1 MLPLVFRKNLRK
13 MKLVRILLSTKV
25 SFLLILAFAGAMGVA
40 TFIEND
46 HGTAVARQLVYEA
59 WWFEVIMVWLAI
71 NFIAHIEKYKLFTK
85 KRWPLGVFH
94 IAFVIMI
101 LGAGVT
107 RYFSNEGIIHIREGE
122 IKNTYYSADNF
133 LQLSEAGTEE
143 RKLRFEKPL
152 EINTYNFTPET
163 VTAKLND
170 EIFKITIDR
179 YVEGARGEY
188 IPGKDTLVDI
198 ALAFG
203 ADREDYLVPKGED
216 LPFGQRALSI
226 SKQGEGDI
234 KIFKENDDWM
244 ILSERSMHVVEMAT
258 QAMGVLKAG
267 EVSPL
272 QVRSLYQADSSAF
285 VVKGIYEGQQLIYFP
300 EEDEEIAEELP
311 KVIRME
317 VTNAQGEE
325 VLSTYTTLVNREPQ
339 KHVFFSNGEKYAISY
354 GPRQEVLPFAL
365 KLRDFQLERYP
376 GSQSPSSYAS
386 ELQVIDD
393 EANFPFR
400 VYMNNVLDHE
410 GFRFYQASYDT
421 DEMGTV
427 LSVSQDRPGT
437 YITYLSYTLLTIGM
451 FFTLFSSGSRF
462 SILNRRIES
471 LKKKGP
477 KMPRKK
483 NTKEREN
490 LTARREAFPKPSI
503 PKLTGLTLLILLISL
518 FLGFQ
523 VYGQGQ
529 QLPDVRQA
537 VVPLSHAEAYGNL
550 VVQDLDGRMKPLN
563 TLANEITRKLSGR
576 SSITIQQPGGKIELT
591 AEQFL
596 LAVQLDPGRF
606 GALPLIKVEEEKAAA
621 IFEALDKDPVSQV
634 SFQELIDPEGQYI
647 LQSLVEEANRLKPSE
662 RNEGHKELLKVD
674 ERFNI
679 FYAILRGDFL
689 KIFPNR
695 TDANNTWFTAN
706 QHNMGFDEEDAVF
719 VKNITPMYLNALS
732 KGVASGN
739 YSEAN
744 EVLSYIQLYQ
754 EKAGVEVHPG
764 EDKLALEVLY
774 NKLNLGSR
782 LFGVFWLLGAFM
794 LILAIIKL
802 FSQPKWLHYSWVVG
816 LAMAWVGLVLFT
828 FHLGLRWYIAGRAP
842 WSDGFEM
849 LVFVAWCVLLFGLI
863 FEKKSHFTVPLGI
876 IFSGTLLFVA
886 FLDWLNP
893 EITNLMPVLHSYWL
907 KIHVAVIV
915 SGYAPLALAAL
926 LALLSLLLLIFK
938 PLHPSSKWWKSMQEL
953 SMVNEMSITVGLF
966 LLAVGTFL
974 GGVWAN
980 ESWGR
985 YWAWDPKETWA
996 LISIMVYAFVLHL
1009 RLIPKLKNS
1018 LVLNIASL
1026 WAFSSIIMTSFGV
1039 NYYLSG
1045 LHSYASGDPVPI
1057 PVWIYWLTAI
1067 LLVITIIAIVRYKR
1081 LSKEEQKNLLAV

>member
-1 MLPLVFRKNLRK
+1 

-25 SFLLILAFAGAMGVA
+25 SFLLIIAFAGAMAVA

-59 WWFEVIMVWLAI
+59 WWFEVIMVWLGV
-71 NFIAHIEKYKLFTK
+71 NFLAHIKEYKLFTK

-94 IAFVIMI
+94 IAFVLMI

-122 IKNTYYSADNF
+122 IKNTYYSADRF
-133 LQLSEAGTEE
+133 LQLSEAESG
-143 RKLRFEKPL
+143 KSNLRFEKPL
-152 EINTYNFTPET
+152 EINSYNFTPET
-163 VTAKLND
+163 VRVALGEENF
-170 EIFKITIDR
+170 EVVIDR

-216 LPFGQRALSI
+216 LPFGERALSI
-226 SKQGEGDI
+226 SKEGKGDI
-234 KIFKENDDWM
+234 RIFKENEKWM
-244 ILSERSMHVVEMAT
+244 ITSERNMHVVEMTT

-267 EVSPL
+267 EVSAL

-285 VVKGIYEGQQLIYFP
+285 VVKGIYEGKQLIYFP

-311 KVIRME
+311 NVVRLQ
-317 VTNAQGEE
+317 VNNSQGEE

-339 KHVFFSNGEKYAISY
+339 KHVFFSNGKKYALAY
-354 GPRQEVLPFAL
+354 GPRQELLPFAL

-376 GSQSPSSYAS
+376 GSQSPSGYAS

-400 VYMNNVLDHE
+400 VFMNNVLDHK

-451 FFTLFSSGSRF
+451 FFTLFARGSRF
-462 SILNRRIES
+462 TILNRRIYS
-471 LKKKGP
+471 LNKKGP
-477 KMPRKK
+477 KLPGGKAPQEK
-483 NTKEREN
+483 QKLKAARESYPK
-490 LTARREAFPKPSI
+490 AGFPKVTAISI
-503 PKLTGLTLLILLISL
+503 LILLVSL
-518 FLGFQ
+518 ALGFQ
-523 VYGQGQ
+523 MYGHG

-537 VVPLSHAEAYGNL
+537 VVPLSQAEAYGSL

-576 SSITIQQPGGKIELT
+576 STITIEQSGGAIELT

-596 LAVQLDPGRF
+596 LAVQLDPRRF
-606 GALPLIKVEEEKAAA
+606 SALPLIKVDREKGAA
-621 IFEALDKDPVSQV
+621 IFEAMGHKPVDAIG
-634 SFQELIDPEGQYI
+634 FQELIDPDGQYI
-647 LQSLVEEANRLKPSE
+647 LQALVEEANRLKPSE
-662 RNEGHKELLKVD
+662 RNEAHKELLKVD

-689 KIFPNR
+689 KLFPNR
-695 TDANNTWFTAN
+695 ADANNTWFTAN

-732 KGVASGN
+732 KGLASGD

-744 EVLSYIQLYQ
+744 EVLSYIELYQ
-754 EKAGVEVHPG
+754 EKAGAAVHPG
-764 EDKLALEVLY
+764 DDRLAIEILY

-782 LFGVFWLLGAFM
+782 LFGVFWILGALM

-802 FSQPKWLHYSWVVG
+802 FYQPNWLRYSWTVG
-816 LAMAWVGLVLFT
+816 LALAWVGLVLFT

-863 FEKKSHFTVPLGI
+863 FENKSHFTVPLGI

-938 PLHPSSKWWKSMQEL
+938 PQQPSAKWWKSMQEL

-1057 PVWIYWLTAI
+1057 PVWIYWLTGI
-1067 LLVITIIAIVRYKR
+1067 LLAITVIAIVRYKR
-1081 LSKEEQKNLLAV
+1081 LPRQERKNLLAV

>member
-1 MLPLVFRKNLRK
+1 
-13 MKLVRILLSTKV
+13 MKIGKILLSTKV
-25 SFLLILAFAGAMGVA
+25 SFLLIIAFAGAMAAA

-46 HGTAVARQLVYEA
+46 HGTSVARELVYEA

-71 NFIAHIEKYKLFTK
+71 NFIAHIGKYKLFTK

-94 IAFVIMI
+94 IAFVLMI

-122 IKNTYYSADNF
+122 TKHTYFSADKY
-133 LQLSEAGTEE
+133 LQLSEAKMEGHN
-143 RKLRFEKPL
+143 LRFEKPL
-152 EINTYNFTPET
+152 EISSYDFEPQT
-163 VTAKLND
+163 VTATLND
-170 EIFKITIDR
+170 KTFKVSLDR
-179 YVEGARGEY
+179 YVKGAREEY
-188 IPGKDTLVDI
+188 LPGKDTLVDI

-203 ADREDYLVPKGED
+203 ADREDHLIPVGED
-216 LPFGQRALSI
+216 LPFGKMMLST
-226 SKQGEGDI
+226 SKEGPGNI
-234 KIFKENDDWM
+234 KVFKENGEWM
-244 ILSERSMHVVEMAT
+244 ISSEGNMHVVEMTT
-258 QAMGVLKAG
+258 QAMGVLRAG

-272 QVRSLYQADSSAF
+272 QIRHLYQADSSAF
-285 VVKGIYEGQQLIYFP
+285 LIQGIYEGRQLVYFA
-300 EEDEEIAEELP
+300 EEDEAIAEELP
-311 KVIRME
+311 SMVRLE
-317 VTNAQGEE
+317 VEDGNGKEL
-325 VLSTYTTLVNREPQ
+325 LSTYTPIVNRETQ
-339 KHVFFSNGEKYAISY
+339 KHVFFAEGEKYTLAF
-354 GPRQEVLPFAL
+354 GPREEVLPFAL
-365 KLRDFQLERYP
+365 KLRAFELERYP

-386 ELQVIDD
+386 ELQVIN
-393 EANFPFR
+393 EASSFPYR
-400 VYMNNVLDHE
+400 VYMNNVLDHK
-410 GFRFYQASYDT
+410 GYRFYQASYDT
-421 DEMGTV
+421 DEKGTV

-451 FFTLFSSGSRF
+451 FFTFFVKGSRF
-462 SILNRRIES
+462 SILNRRIKTLNE
-471 LKKKGP
+471 KGP
-477 KMPRKK
+477 KLPGGIKTSEEKSVPENEVMPGFR
-483 NTKEREN
+483 
-490 LTARREAFPKPSI
+490 I
-503 PKLTGLTLLILLISL
+503 PKATALTLLAILLSL
-518 FLGFQ
+518 FLGVS
-523 VYGQGQ
+523 VYGHGQ
-529 QLPDVRQA
+529 VPDVRQA
-537 VVPLSHAEAYGNL
+537 VVPLSQAEAYGNL

-576 SSITIQQPGGKIELT
+576 STISIEQPEGEITLT

-606 GALPLIKVEEEKAAA
+606 SALPLIKVDEKKGAA
-621 IFEALDKDPVSQV
+621 IFETLGHAPVQSI
-634 SFQELIDPEGQYI
+634 SFQELIDPDGKYR
-647 LQSLVEEANRLKPSE
+647 LQGMVEEANRLKPSE
-662 RNEGHKELLKVD
+662 RNEADKELLKVD

-689 KIFPNR
+689 KLFPNR
-695 TDANNTWFTAN
+695 LDENNTWFAAN
-706 QHNMGFDEEDAVF
+706 QHNMGFDEEDALF
-719 VKNITPMYLNALS
+719 VRSITPIYLSALN
-732 KGVASGN
+732 KGIASGN
-739 YSEAN
+739 YGEAS
-744 EVLSYIQLYQ
+744 EVLSYIRLFQ
-754 EKAGVEVHPG
+754 EKAGAEVHPG
-764 EDKLALEVLY
+764 EDKLNIEILY
-774 NKLNLGSR
+774 NKLNLGNR
-782 LFGVFWLLGAFM
+782 LFGIFWILGTVM

-802 FSQPKWLHYSWVVG
+802 FSQPKWVRYTWIGG
-816 LAMAWVGLVLFT
+816 LAVAWAGLALFT
-828 FHLGLRWYIAGRAP
+828 IHLGLRWYIAGRAP

-849 LVFVAWCVLLFGLI
+849 LVFVAWCILLFGLI

-876 IFSGTLLFVA
+876 LFSGTLLFVA

-938 PLHPSSKWWKSMQEL
+938 PLKPSAKWWKSMQEL
-953 SMVNEMSITVGLF
+953 SMVNEMSITIGLF

-1057 PVWIYWLTAI
+1057 PQWVYWMTGI
-1067 LLVITIIAIVRYKR
+1067 LLAITVIAIVRYYKM
-1081 LSKEEQKNLLAV
+1081 SKQERKNLLAV

>member
-1 MLPLVFRKNLRK
+1 
-13 MKLVRILLSTKV
+13 MKLGKVLLSTKV
-25 SFLLILAFAGAMGVA
+25 SFLLIIAFAGAMAAA

-46 HGTAVARQLVYEA
+46 HGTVVARELVYEA
-59 WWFEVIMVWLAI
+59 WWFEVIMIWLAI
-71 NFIAHIEKYKLFTK
+71 NFIAHIGKYKLFTK

-94 IAFVIMI
+94 IAFVLMI

-122 IKNTYYSADNF
+122 TKHTYFSADKY
-133 LQLSEAGTEE
+133 LQVGEAASDGNN
-143 RKLRFEKPL
+143 LRFEKPL
-152 EINTYNFTPET
+152 EISTYKFET
-163 VTAKLND
+163 QTVPVTLND
-170 EIFKITIDR
+170 RTFTVSLDR
-179 YVEGARGEY
+179 YVPGAREEY
-188 IPGKDTLVDI
+188 LPGKDTLVDI

-203 ADREDYLVPKGED
+203 ADREDHLIPLGTD
-216 LPFGQRALSI
+216 LPFGKLSL
-226 SKQGEGDI
+226 STSQEGTGNI
-234 KIFKENDDWM
+234 KVFKENGKWM
-244 ILSERSMHVVEMAT
+244 ISSERNMHVVEMTT

-267 EVSPL
+267 EASPL
-272 QVRSLYQADSSAF
+272 QVRHLYQADSSAF
-285 VVKGIYEGQQLIYFP
+285 LIKGIYEGRQLVYFS
-300 EEDEEIAEELP
+300 EEDEEIAKELP
-311 KVIRME
+311 NMVRLKVE
-317 VTNAQGEE
+317 DENGQEL
-325 VLSTYTTLVNREPQ
+325 LSTYTPIVNRESQ
-339 KHVFFSNGEKYAISY
+339 KHIFFADGKKYSLAY
-354 GPRQEVLPFAL
+354 GPREEILPFAL
-365 KLRDFQLERYP
+365 QLRAFELERYP

-386 ELQVIDD
+386 ELQVID
-393 EANFPFR
+393 EASSFPYR
-400 VYMNNVLDHE
+400 VFMNNVLDHK
-410 GFRFYQASYDT
+410 GYRFYQASYDT
-421 DEMGTV
+421 DEKGTV

-451 FFTLFSSGSRF
+451 FFTFFVKGSRF
-462 SILNRRIES
+462 SILNRRIKT
-471 LKKKGP
+471 LNKKGP
-477 KMPRKK
+477 KVPGGVK
-483 NTKEREN
+483 NSKGPVVREN
-490 LTARREAFPKPSI
+490 EKLPKYRIPQATALTILA
-503 PKLTGLTLLILLISL
+503 ILLSL
-518 FLGFQ
+518 FVGVS
-523 VYGQGQ
+523 VYGHG
-529 QLPDVRQA
+529 QLPYVRQA
-537 VVPLSHAEAYGNL
+537 VVPLSQAEAYGSL

-576 SSITIQQPGGKIELT
+576 STISIEQPGGEIKLT

-606 GALPLIKVEEEKAAA
+606 SALPLIKVDEKKGAE
-621 IFEALDKDPVSQV
+621 IFEILGHAPVNSI
-634 SFQELIDPEGQYI
+634 SFQELIDADGRYL
-647 LQSLVEEANRLKPSE
+647 LQGMVEEVNRLKPAE
-662 RNEGHKELLKVD
+662 RNEADKELLKVD

-689 KIFPNR
+689 KLFPNR
-695 TDANNTWFTAN
+695 NDENNTWFTAN
-706 QHNMGFDEEDAVF
+706 QHNMGFDEEDALF
-719 VKNITPMYLNALS
+719 VRSITPLYLSALN
-732 KGVASGN
+732 KGIATGN
-739 YSEAN
+739 YGEAN
-744 EVLSYIQLYQ
+744 EVLSYVRLFQ
-754 EKAGVEVHPG
+754 EKAGAEVHPG
-764 EDKLALEVLY
+764 EDRLNTEILY
-774 NKLNLGSR
+774 NKLNLGNR
-782 LFGVFWLLGAFM
+782 LFGIFWLLGAVM

-802 FSQPKWLHYSWVVG
+802 FSQPKWVKYSWIAG
-816 LAMAWVGLVLFT
+816 LAVAWAGLALFT
-828 FHLGLRWYIAGRAP
+828 IHLGLRWYIAGRAP

-849 LVFVAWCVLLFGLI
+849 LVFVAWCILLFGLI

-876 IFSGTLLFVA
+876 LFSGTLLFVA

-938 PLHPSSKWWKSMQEL
+938 PLKPSTKWWKSMQEL
-953 SMVNEMSITVGLF
+953 TMVNEMSITIGLF

-1057 PVWIYWLTAI
+1057 PRWIYWMTGI
-1067 LLVITIIAIVRYKR
+1067 LLAITVIAIVRYYKM
-1081 LSKEEQKNLLAV
+1081 SKQERKNLLAV

>member
-1 MLPLVFRKNLRK
+1 M
-13 MKLVRILLSTKV
+13 STKV
-25 SFLLILAFAGAMGVA
+25 SFLLIIAFAGAMAVA

-71 NFIAHIEKYKLFTK
+71 NFIAHIKDYKLFTR

-94 IAFVIMI
+94 IAFVLMI

-122 IKNTYYSADNF
+122 IKNTYYSADRF
-133 LQLSEAGTEE
+133 LQLSEAEAGQ
-143 RKLRFEKPL
+143 RNLRFEKPL
-152 EINTYNFTPET
+152 EVNSFNFTPET
-163 VTAKLND
+163 VSADLND
-170 EIFKITIDR
+170 ESFKITIDR

-216 LPFGQRALSI
+216 LPFGERTLSI
-226 SKQGEGDI
+226 SRDGEGDI
-234 KIFKENDDWM
+234 RIFKEDDKWM
-244 ILSERSMHVVEMAT
+244 ITSEKSMHVVEMSS

-267 EVSPL
+267 EIAPL

-285 VVKGIYEGQQLIYFP
+285 VVKGVYEGQQLIYFP
-300 EEDEEIAEELP
+300 EEDEEIAKELP
-311 KVIRME
+311 NVIRMQVSNE
-317 VTNAQGEE
+317 QGEE

-339 KHVFFSNGEKYAISY
+339 RHVFFSNGKKYALSY

-386 ELQVIDD
+386 ELQVIDEEND
-393 EANFPFR
+393 FPFR
-400 VYMNNVLDHE
+400 VFMNNVLDHK
-410 GFRFYQASYDT
+410 GYRFYQASYDT
-421 DEMGTV
+421 DEKGTV

-437 YITYLSYTLLTIGM
+437 YITYLSYTLLTLGM
-451 FFTLFSSGSRF
+451 FFTLFAGGSRF

-471 LKKKGP
+471 LNKKGP
-477 KMPRKK
+477 KMPGGQKPGESQSLRS
-483 NTKEREN
+483 ERES
-490 LTARREAFPKPSI
+490 LQRPVFPKVTVIS
-503 PKLTGLTLLILLISL
+503 LLILLISL
-518 FLGFQ
+518 VVGFKM
-523 VYGQGQ
+523 YGHG

-537 VVPLSHAEAYGNL
+537 VVPLLQAEAYGNL

-576 SSITIQQPGGKIELT
+576 STITFEQPEGEIELT

-606 GALPLIKVEEEKAAA
+606 SALPLIKVDREKGAA
-621 IFEALDKDPVSQV
+621 IFEAMEHTPVSQI
-634 SFQELIDPEGQYI
+634 SFQELIDPNGEYI
-647 LQSLVEEANRLKPSE
+647 LQNLVEEANRLKPAE
-662 RNEGHKELLKVD
+662 RNEAHKELLKVD

-689 KIFPNR
+689 KLFPNR

-719 VKNITPMYLNALS
+719 VKNITPMYLNALG
-732 KGVASGN
+732 KGIASGD

-754 EKAGVEVHPG
+754 EKAGAEVHPG
-764 EDKLALEVLY
+764 EDRLALEILY

-782 LFGVFWLLGAFM
+782 LFGVFWILGAFM
-794 LILAIIKL
+794 LILAIVKL
-802 FSQPKWLHYSWVVG
+802 FSQTNWLRYLWVIG
-816 LAMAWVGLVLFT
+816 LALAWVGLVLFT

-863 FEKKSHFTVPLGI
+863 FENKSHFTVPLGV

-938 PLHPSSKWWKSMQEL
+938 PLNPSARWWKSMQEL

-1067 LLVITIIAIVRYKR
+1067 LLAITVIAIVRYYKM
-1081 LSKEEQKNLLAV
+1081 SKQERKSLLAV